1 MSRRKFVS
9 TAAQV
14 PEVLLSWQHI
24 TNPRK
29 AKGHQDLVVNNPLS
43 QDEGVSESLCAVSPL
58 FIIETVTRC
67 SWRFTD
73 ALAEFQV
80 LFASNRVHFL
90 LERFPCSCVNLK
102 QFF

>member
-1 MSRRKFVS
+1 MSHYKIMS
-9 TAAQV
+9 PAAQV
-14 PEVLLSWQHI
+14 PDVLLSSQHI

-58 FIIETVTRC
+58 FIIKTVTRC
-67 SWRFTD
+67 SCRFTD

-80 LFASNRVHFL
+80 LFASNRVHFYWSAFL
-90 LERFPCSCVNLK
+90 VLA
-102 QFF
+102 